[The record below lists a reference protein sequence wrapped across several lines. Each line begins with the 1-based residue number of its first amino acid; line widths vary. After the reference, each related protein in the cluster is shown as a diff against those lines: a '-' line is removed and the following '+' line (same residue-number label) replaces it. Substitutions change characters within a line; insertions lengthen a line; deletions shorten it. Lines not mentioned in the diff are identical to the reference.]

1 MHDCHIVKV
10 SLYLEFEPKFAQ
22 VIFEGN
28 ALFPQLLTCS
38 SVLGFRFL
46 ANTLL

>member
-1 MHDCHIVKV
+1 MIVILLMF
-10 SLYLEFEPKFAQ
+10 SCISEFGPKFAQ

-38 SVLGFRFL
+38 SVLGLRFL